1 MVHHHTIHTTSKA
14 PFSLSSLEP
23 SEEFSPILP
32 KNLNSSSSMN
42 SCGLS
47 EDQASLLLPHLEH
60 TDSLNPV
67 SPKSSSRHLK
77 ILSMLWTA
85 KLSCRLFLFQ
95 RNLKQSALFAHAVSD
110 IELINMWCHDIGPE
124 KAANKPLLKTVVQ
137 TWDNVPKPQAHEDT
151 PLSKFF
157 NIRHY
162 VTALNSCKE
171 KEEQF
176 KEQDAFEK
184 ALKGGEAFAVAA
196 HDCTQSFILE
206 FGKRCADVAIKQANW
221 DATKVRDK
229 IHRDIEAHVDSTK
242 MSKINWT
249 GCWLLK
255 FSSYVFAGKLN
266 KALSE
271 PVESLPD
278 AASNET
284 WPSIRNLLQ
293 RETKIAVSG
302 FTGALSSFDINDST
316 LDEMVA
322 NLERYARSVVETKAR
337 EEAGRV
343 LIRMK
348 DRFATLFSRDSDSMP
363 RVWTG
368 KEDIRGIT
376 KAARIASL
384 KLLSVMAVL
393 RLEEDSD
400 SIENTLALAI
410 VDTNNKK
417 VASVDPLASST
428 WEETEYSV
436 SQAIAAQEANKRNNW
451 IPPPWAIL
459 ALVVLGVNEFMTL
472 LRNPLWFLVIFV
484 GLLLVKA
491 LWIQLDI
498 LGEFRNGA
506 IKRFALILFSVCF
519 HVQLPGLLS
528 LSTKHISKESI
539 LSLIH
544 SCSIN

>member
-1 MVHHHTIHTTSKA
+1 MPHLASQV
-14 PFSLSSLEP
+14 SSRAKSFP
-23 SEEFSPILP
+23 QILP

-67 SPKSSSRHLK
+67 YFSHNGR
-77 ILSMLWTA
+77 LWTA

-137 TWDNVPKPQAHEDT
+137 TPLGNLEPVPREDIQKTWDNVPKPQAHEDT

-196 HDCTQSFILE
+196 HDCTQSFIAE

-229 IHRDIEAHVDSTK
+229 IHRDIEAHVDS
-242 MSKINWT
+242 
-249 GCWLLK
+249 
-255 FSSYVFAGKLN
+255 GKLN